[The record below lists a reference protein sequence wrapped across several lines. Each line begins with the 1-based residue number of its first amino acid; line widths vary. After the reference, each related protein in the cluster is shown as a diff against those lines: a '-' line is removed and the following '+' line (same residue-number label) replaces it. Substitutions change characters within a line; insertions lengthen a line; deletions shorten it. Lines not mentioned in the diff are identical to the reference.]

1 MCGICGYA
9 GIKGTRADV
18 DIVRRMCRTITH
30 RGPDEEGIWLG
41 LDAAMGMRRLK
52 IIDLTTGSQ
61 PIFNEDKTVIV
72 VFNGEIYN
80 FQTLRKEL
88 EQKGH
93 HFYTHTDTEVIVH
106 SYEEWGEDMVQHF
119 NGMFAFSLWDA
130 KNDKLLL
137 ARDRI
142 GKKPLYYAS
151 LSDGGLIWGSEIKA
165 ILAHPCA
172 PAHTPDF
179 IAIHHYLSLQY
190 VPEPWTAFNGIKKLP
205 PASILI
211 YDKNAIKVRRYWDL
225 PFLPKHQ
232 QPEEELAEELR
243 ERLYEA
249 VRCRLV
255 SDVPLGVFLSG
266 GIDSSIIVA
275 LMARM
280 SNRKIKTF
288 SIGFEEDTF
297 SELPYARAVAEKYN
311 TEHQEFILRYQTAET
326 MPHIIE
332 FCDEPFADSSALPTY
347 YLSRMTR
354 QFVTVALNGDGGDE
368 THAGYQRYYLDSL
381 IRLYEHIPAFFRK
394 GLHGLFD
401 LLPEPVNVPIEKNWL
416 AGLKRLKQVTGI
428 SPKASILR
436 WGSYFSHEM
445 KWNHYTEE
453 MKAQVGE
460 AMSDVILAEWFDKAR
475 AESFLDRTL
484 YVDVMNYL
492 PGDLLVKADR
502 MTMANSLEGRS
513 PFLDYELMEW
523 EARLPVTMK
532 LRGRRHKFLLKKTF
546 HDLLPEMILNR
557 GKQGFGIPVGKWF
570 RENLRSIMKDTL
582 LSERFKNRKI
592 FMPEYISR
600 LIQEH
605 EQGKTDHGKRIWTLV
620 MLELWFRRYIDKN

>member
-1 MCGICGYA
+1 MCGICGY
-9 GIKGTRADV
+9 IGTKEIGADP
-18 DIVRRMCRTITH
+18 DIVRRMCRTLIH
-30 RGPDEEGIWLG
+30 RGPDEEGVWVGHDVAL
-41 LDAAMGMRRLK
+41 GMRRLK
-52 IIDLTTGSQ
+52 IIDLVTGSQ

-80 FQTLRKEL
+80 FPSLKEAL

-93 HFYTHTDTEVIVH
+93 RFYTHSDTEVIVH
-106 SYEEWGEDMVQHF
+106 GYEEWGEGLVQHF

-130 KNDKLLL
+130 KNERLIL
-137 ARDRI
+137 ARDRV
-142 GKKPLYYAS
+142 GKKPLYYAHRP
-151 LSDGGLIWGSEIKA
+151 DGGLIWGSEIKA
-165 ILAHPCA
+165 ILAHPSA
-172 PAHTPDF
+172 PAREPDF
-179 IAIHHYLSLQY
+179 TAIHHYLSLQY
-190 VPEPWTAFNGIKKLP
+190 VPDPWTAFKGIRKLP
-205 PASILI
+205 PASLLVYEKGRMEI
-211 YDKNAIKVRRYWDL
+211 RRYWDL
-225 PFLPKHQ
+225 SFLPKHTDS
-232 QPEEELAEELR
+232 EDDLAMALR
-243 ERLYEA
+243 EKLQET

-280 SNRKIKTF
+280 SDRKIKTF

-311 TEHQEFILRYQTAET
+311 TEHQEFIVRYQTAET

-332 FCDEPFADSSALPTY
+332 FCDEPFADSSALPMY
-347 YLSRMTR
+347 YLSQMTR

-368 THAGYQRYYLDSL
+368 THAGYQRYYLDYL
-381 IRLYEHIPAFFRK
+381 ISLYEHIPAFFRK
-394 GLHGLFD
+394 GLHALFD
-401 LLPEPVNVPIEKNWL
+401 LLPEPVNVPIERNWI

-436 WGSYFSHEM
+436 WGSYFSQDM

-460 AMSDVILAEWFDKAR
+460 AISDALLAEWFDRAR
-475 AESFLDRTL
+475 AESLVDRTL

-523 EARLPVTMK
+523 VARLPVSMK
-532 LRGRRHKFLLKKTF
+532 LRGRRHKYLLKKTF
-546 HDLLPEMILNR
+546 HDLLPETILNR

-570 RENLRSIMKDTL
+570 RENLRLMMKDML
-582 LSERFKNRKI
+582 LSERFINRKI
-592 FMPEYISR
+592 FMLEYISR

-620 MLELWFRRYIDKN
+620 MLEFWFRRYIDKY

>member
-1 MCGICGYA
+1 MCGICGY
-9 GIKGTRADV
+9 IGTKKIGADP
-18 DIVRRMCRTITH
+18 DIVRRMCRTLIH
-30 RGPDEEGIWLG
+30 RGPDEEGVWVGHDVAL
-41 LDAAMGMRRLK
+41 GMRRLK
-52 IIDLTTGSQ
+52 IIDLVTGSQ

-80 FQTLRKEL
+80 FPSLKEAL

-93 HFYTHTDTEVIVH
+93 RFYTHSDTEVIVH
-106 SYEEWGEDMVQHF
+106 GYEEWGEGLVQHF

-130 KNDKLLL
+130 KNERLIL

-142 GKKPLYYAS
+142 GKKPLYYTQTP
-151 LSDGGLIWGSEIKA
+151 DGGLIWGSEIKA
-165 ILAHPCA
+165 ILAHPSA
-172 PAHTPDF
+172 PAREPDF
-179 IAIHHYLSLQY
+179 TAIHHYLSLQY
-190 VPEPWTAFNGIKKLP
+190 APDPWTAFKGIRKLP
-205 PASILI
+205 PASLLVYEKGRMEI
-211 YDKNAIKVRRYWDL
+211 RRYWDL
-225 PFLPKHQ
+225 SFLPKHTDS
-232 QPEEELAEELR
+232 EDDLAMALR
-243 ERLYEA
+243 EKLQEA
-249 VRCRLV
+249 VRMRLI

-266 GIDSSIIVA
+266 GIDSSIIAA

-280 SNRKIKTF
+280 SDRKIKTF

-311 TEHQEFILRYQTAET
+311 TEHQEFIVRYQTAET

-347 YLSRMTR
+347 YLSQMTR

-368 THAGYQRYYLDSL
+368 THAGYQRYYLDYL
-381 IRLYEHIPAFFRK
+381 ISLYEHIPTFFRK
-394 GLHGLFD
+394 GLHALFD
-401 LLPEPVNVPIEKNWL
+401 LLPEPVNVPIERNWI

-436 WGSYFSHEM
+436 WGSYFSQDM

-453 MKAQVGE
+453 MKAQVGG
-460 AMSDVILAEWFDKAR
+460 AISDDLLAEWFDRAR
-475 AESFLDRTL
+475 AESFVDQTL

-523 EARLPVTMK
+523 VARLPVSMK
-532 LRGRRHKFLLKKTF
+532 LRGRRHKYLLKKTF
-546 HDLLPEMILNR
+546 HDLLPETILNR

-570 RENLRSIMKDTL
+570 RENLRLMMKDML
-582 LSERFKNRKI
+582 LSERFINRKI
-592 FMPEYISR
+592 FMLEYISR

-605 EQGKTDHGKRIWTLV
+605 EQGKTDHGKRIWALV
-620 MLELWFRRYIDKN
+620 MLEFWFRRYIDKY